1 MSNTSTNLFIL
12 SVRMLIDEP
21 TECNSGMTEFNHPVH
36 QDMTEQTFNHLLNQ
50 VNNGV
55 VSNWFVQDNSSQWD
69 KSTDVWVFGKDKSQ
83 LPQMLEMMSS
93 TLDLLVG
100 TEVSVPRIMDDLTN
114 RPNDWSTDYDDAPF

>member
-1 MSNTSTNLFIL
+1 MSNISTNLFIL

-55 VSNWFVQDNSSQWD
+55 VSNWFVQDNSNKWD
-69 KSTDVWVFGKDKSQ
+69 NSTDVWVFGKDKSQ

-100 TEVSVPRIMDDLTN
+100 TEVSVPQIMDDLIN
-114 RPNDWSTDYDDAPF
+114 RPNDWSTDYDQPF

>member
-12 SVRMLIDEP
+12 SVRMLVDEP

-55 VSNWFVQDNSSQWD
+55 VSNLFVQDNSSQWD

-83 LPQMLEMMSS
+83 LTETLQMMSD
-93 TLDLLVG
+93 TLDILVG
-100 TEVSVPRIMDDLTN
+100 TTVSVPMIMDDLIN
-114 RPNDWSTDYDDAPF
+114 RPNDWSTDYNDTPF

>member
-12 SVRMLIDEP
+12 SVRMLVDEP

-83 LPQMLEMMSS
+83 LTEMLQMMSD
-93 TLDLLVG
+93 TLDILVG
-100 TEVSVPRIMDDLTN
+100 TTVSVPMIMDDLIN
-114 RPNDWSTDYDDAPF
+114 RPNDWSTDYNDAPF